1 VQQNILWRGF
11 LEKFDIIAR
20 MAISKNRGES
30 LQIQERDF
38 ALLRGLFECRVMTAG
53 HIATIYFDGKREY
66 TKKRLQKLKAAGFIR
81 ERKRQVSEPSV
92 LFLTRKAFVELK
104 NHGDLSPYP
113 PLALT
118 TLEKRANVSDKTIHH
133 ELEVMDVKA
142 AFHTALAK
150 SEKFTIAHFS
160 TWPQLYEFTAVR
172 SGHGAEIL
180 VKPDGFIRFHEKD
193 SDGIYERTF
202 FLEVDRSTE
211 KQDILVDRA
220 GCYVDF
226 YRSGGFAVRNGLA
239 RSEFQKVP
247 FRVLMVFKT
256 AERRNNTAERLLNN
270 NPPIR
275 SQIYLTTLAE
285 VTADPLGAI
294 WIEPKDYRT
303 VTDDTPFDTSRKLP
317 TFAYRRQPEREA
329 LVEAKIRKFRLLE
342 N

>member
-1 VQQNILWRGF
+1 MPTSNQ
-11 LEKFDIIAR
+11 A
-20 MAISKNRGES
+20 
-30 LQIQERDF
+30 LQLQDRDF

-53 HIATIYFDGKREY
+53 HIATLYFDGKREY

-81 ERKRQVSEPSV
+81 ERRRLVNEPSV
-92 LFLTRKAFVELK
+92 LFLTRKAFVALK
-104 NHGDLSPYP
+104 SRCLLLEYP
-113 PLALT
+113 SLALNA
-118 TLEKRANVSDKTIHH
+118 LEKRANVSDKTLRH

-150 SEKFTIAHFS
+150 SEKFSIRQFS

-172 SGHGAEIL
+172 SGHGAMIL
-180 VKPDGFIRFHEKD
+180 VKPDGFIRFHEKEP
-193 SDGIYERTF
+193 DGIYERTF

-226 YRSGGFAVRNGLA
+226 YRSGSFAVRNGA
-239 RSEFQKVP
+239 PRSEFQKFP
-247 FRVLMVFKT
+247 FRVLMVFKN

-270 NPPIR
+270 NPPILT
-275 SQIYLTTLAE
+275 QIYLTTFAE
-285 VTADPLGAI
+285 VTADALGPI

-303 VTDDTPFDTSRKLP
+303 ATDGTPFDTSRQIP

-329 LVEAKIRKFRLLE
+329 LVEAKIRKCRLLE
-342 N
+342 

>member
-1 VQQNILWRGF
+1 MVAL
-11 LEKFDIIAR
+11 
-20 MAISKNRGES
+20 KNRTDS
-30 LQIQERDF
+30 LQLQERDF
-38 ALLRGLFECRVMTAG
+38 FLLRGLFECRVMTAG
-53 HIATIYFDGKREY
+53 HIATLYFDGKREY

-81 ERKRQVSEPSV
+81 ERRRQVNEPSV
-92 LFLTRKAFVELK
+92 LFLTRKAFVALK
-104 NHGDLSPYP
+104 NNGDLSQFPQL
-113 PLALT
+113 PLTA
-118 TLEKRANVSDKTIHH
+118 LEKRANVSDKTLRH

-150 SEKFTIAHFS
+150 SEKFSITHFS

-180 VKPDGFIRFHEKD
+180 VKPDGFIRFHEKEP
-193 SDGIYERTF
+193 DGIYERTF

-226 YRSGGFAVRNGLA
+226 YRSGGFAVRNGA
-239 RSEFQKVP
+239 HRSEFQKFP
-247 FRVLMVFKT
+247 FRVLMVFKN
-256 AERRNNTAERLLNN
+256 AERRNNTAERLLSNH
-270 NPPIR
+270 PPILT
-275 SQIYLTTLAE
+275 QIYLTTFAE
-285 VTADPLGAI
+285 VTADALGPI

-303 VTDDTPFDTSRKLP
+303 ATDGTPFDTSRQIP

-342 N
+342 T

>member
-1 VQQNILWRGF
+1 MRAN
-11 LEKFDIIAR
+11 
-20 MAISKNRGES
+20 N
-30 LQIQERDF
+30 LQLQDRDF
-38 ALLRGLFECRVMTAG
+38 ALLRGLFECRVMAAD
-53 HIATIYFDGKREY
+53 HIATLYFDGKREY

-92 LFLTRKAFVELK
+92 LFLTRKAFIELK

-118 TLEKRANVSDKTIHH
+118 ALEKRANVSDKTIHH

-150 SEKFTIAHFS
+150 SEKFKIAHFS

-180 VKPDGFIRFHEKD
+180 VKPDGFIRFHEPEEGTK
-193 SDGIYERTF
+193 GYYREF

-226 YRSGGFAVRNGLA
+226 YRSGGFAVRNGFP
-239 RSEFQKVP
+239 RSEFSKIP

-256 AERRNNTAERLLNN
+256 AERRNNTAERLLNS

-285 VTADPLGAI
+285 VTTDPLGTI
-294 WIEPKDYRT
+294 WIDPKDYRT
-303 VTDDTPFDTSRKLP
+303 ATDGTPFDTSRQIP
-317 TFAYRRQPEREA
+317 SYAYRRQPEREA